1 MHKLLLLSEIEIDNL
16 INKSISSAIEHLKQE
31 NPVETPEDE
40 FITRQNAAD
49 ILKVSL
55 VTISDWDKKGILT
68 PYRYNTRIRYKKSE
82 IQNLSQTSKI

>member
-1 MHKLLLLSEIEIDNL
+1 MQKLALFTDIEIDNL
-16 INKSISSAIEHLKQE
+16 INRSMNYALEHLKQE
-31 NPVETPEDE
+31 NTVETPEDE

-55 VTISDWDKKGILT
+55 VTMSDWDKKGILT

>member
-1 MHKLLLLSEIEIDNL
+1 MQKLALFTDIEIDNL
-16 INKSISSAIEHLKQE
+16 INRSMNYALEHLKQE

-55 VTISDWDKKGILT
+55 VTMSDWDKKGILT